1 MVSGKI
7 DRFSTPVTHMPRA
20 LRSRSDG
27 STEGRTTA
35 EGTTPP
41 SHGKRATARQAA
53 SGVQRAVGRWR
64 QGRCARARGAV
75 GSWRARNV
83 PARRRRLG
91 ESPPIPRRSDGGL
104 RIPASNGCSQAR
116 PWVLIA
122 LARSDWAMP
131 RVRILDRQLRR
142 RAAGDRPARGEAVAD
157 AEIGRSSVRAAAQRS
172 AVRRSRPQC
181 GRGVSNLTGVSR
193 GCRGAVP
200 STAP

>member
-64 QGRCARARGAV
+64 QGRCARGAV

-91 ESPPIPRRSDGGL
+91 ESPPIPRRSDAGL

-142 RAAGDRPARGEAVAD
+142 RAAGDRPRP
-157 AEIGRSSVRAAAQRS
+157 
-172 AVRRSRPQC
+172 RRSRRRCRDRQILHARRRSALCRPPISTPMRT
-181 GRGVSNLTGVSR
+181 RGEQPHRRVARLPR
-193 GCRGAVP
+193 RRAVDP
-200 STAP
+200 PP